1 MDYTLDQLL
10 VLDAI
15 DRTGSFA
22 GAAKALFKVPSAV
35 SYNIQSLE
43 SALGVNVFD
52 RSRRRATLTA
62 AGRRLLEASREV
74 IAKAR
79 ELERVAAELRDGWE
93 PELHVVV
100 DGALPISPITSC
112 VRRFADPDVPTALR
126 VDIEYQDG
134 VTDAFATHHADIALI
149 LGFDDDDE
157 GDGYDVRPLPALEM
171 LLVAAP
177 DHPLVGTPLD
187 PKRRAGHAE
196 LVVRDSSPRFAKTSR
211 ASFMGSR
218 NVCYLSDFHSKR
230 IALVN
235 SAGYGWVPRHLIADD
250 LSSGRLVKL
259 DAELNSWT
267 YEPLVVTRSE
277 LSLGRGGQMFLEV
290 LAGDLTDD
298 QWPQASP

>member
-22 GAAKALFKVPSAV
+22 AAAKALFKVPSAV

-43 SALGVNVFD
+43 HALGVNVFD
-52 RSRRRATLTA
+52 RSRRRATLTD

-112 VRRFADPDVPTALR
+112 VRSFANPDVPTALR

-134 VTDAFATHHADIALI
+134 VTDAFDSHHADIALI
-149 LGFDDDDE
+149 LGLDE
-157 GDGYDVRPLPALEM
+157 DEDRDGYDVRPLPPLRM

-177 DHPLVGTPLD
+177 DHPLVGVPLD
-187 PKRRAGHAE
+187 PKLRGEHAE
-196 LVVRDSSPRFAKTSR
+196 LVVRDSSPRFSKTSR

-230 IALVN
+230 IALLN
-235 SAGYGWVPRHLIADD
+235 SAGYGWVPRHLIAED
-250 LSSGRLVKL
+250 LAASRLVRL
-259 DAELNSWT
+259 DAELSEWT
-267 YEPLVVTRSE
+267 YEPLVLTRSE

-290 LAGDLTDD
+290 LTGELVDNR
-298 QWPQASP
+298 WPESPC